1 MLEKNYTNL
10 ADKGRFGFS
19 ASGKYRAPYKF
30 EYLIVAVMIGVGIAA
45 LGLIFF
51 SILSFIKDDS
61 SAQVSDIFIVPIA
74 AAITYIV
81 VGIAVIVGAIA
92 IIKYV
97 MQGFWCSYLADEDKF
112 TAIVGGTSHT
122 IYYSEVRSVHFL
134 PKSIRGKVRGYI
146 VTVKVSGACEE
157 FGIVSDNYMAPDTT
171 PFYIIKERVELIRA
185 AEERDRQRGIV
196 DVGRSSGDS
205 QKMKMDET
213 QAAITRM
220 EQILGK
226 DAEMPGVSAKNVPLP
241 EVLQRVSPTVNG
253 YVDDMPAVGAD
264 GRVIQHAP
272 TYFDSDG
279 REHDVNDV
287 VAQGTFRVVV
297 KTQTAVIMGVIAIAV
312 WIGLYMLLEGIYTF
326 FAIPLGKIIAV
337 LLAPFIFGIFVN
349 YLRNGRV
356 YNYRANGREFVITS
370 KGIPDERFLYT
381 DVQSVTYKKMEF
393 LWFVKGYKVEIL
405 TRFGITKYNYV
416 FPGFGKLQ
424 PTRNLPF
431 EVIRERIEQK

>member
-10 ADKGRFGFS
+10 EDKGRFGFS

-30 EYLIVAVMIGVGIAA
+30 EHIVIAVMIGAGIAA
-45 LGLIFF
+45 VVLIFF
-51 SILSFIKDDS
+51 AIASFVKQDVNEASGDSMIVPLAAGVSFIVIGV
-61 SAQVSDIFIVPIA
+61 AVIA
-74 AAITYIV
+74 AAIV
-81 VGIAVIVGAIA
+81 
-92 IIKYV
+92 IIKFV

-122 IYYSEVRSVHFL
+122 IYYSEVQTVHFL
-134 PKSIRGKVRGYI
+134 PRMARGSVRGYT
-146 VTVKVSGACEE
+146 VTVKINGACEE
-157 FGIVSDNYMAPDTT
+157 FGIVSDNYIAENTT

-185 AEERDRQRGIV
+185 AEERERQLSAASKGLSV
-196 DVGRSSGDS
+196 NVSE
-205 QKMKMDET
+205 KPDEM
-213 QAAITRM
+213 QSAMSRL
-220 EQILGK
+220 EKILGK

-241 EVLQRVSPTVNG
+241 DISQRVSPTVNG
-253 YVDDMPAVGAD
+253 YADDMPAVGAD
-264 GRVIQHAP
+264 GKIVRSAP

-297 KTQTAVIMGVIAIAV
+297 KTWTAVIMIVIAAAIWFGAF
-312 WIGLYMLLEGIYTF
+312 MLLRDIYYGDL
-326 FAIPLGKIIAV
+326 PVGKIIAV
-337 LLAPFIFGIFVN
+337 LLAPFLFGTFIN
-349 YLRNGRV
+349 YMRNGRA

-370 KGIPDERFLYT
+370 KGKPDERFLYT

-416 FPGFGKLQ
+416 FPGFGKPQ

-431 EVIRERIEQK
+431 EVIREKIEQK